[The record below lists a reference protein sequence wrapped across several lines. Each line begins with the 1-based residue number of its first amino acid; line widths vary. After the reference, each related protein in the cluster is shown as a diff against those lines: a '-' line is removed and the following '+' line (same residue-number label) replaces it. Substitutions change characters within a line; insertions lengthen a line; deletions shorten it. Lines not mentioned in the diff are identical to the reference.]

1 MPRRV
6 QLADHLTRGGTLK
19 HLIIAVLLVL
29 LAPLARAEHHVI
41 LITIDGLA
49 SYMLDDPLSPI
60 PTIRRMAKEGTAAE
74 GMRVSNPAVTWPNHT
89 TLVTGV
95 SPAKHSVL
103 FNGVIT
109 RPDVGKPPVLKRE
122 LDMKDLVQVPTLFH
136 LLHANK
142 LRSAGVNWPC
152 TRNSGLLEDDFSD
165 VPTQVTH
172 MTPRLKD
179 EMIAQGWLKP
189 DVTDATF
196 RALSAAVKD
205 QIWTATALHLI
216 KARRPNFLAFHMLVT
231 DGIQHKYGPQTPAA
245 YTSVAQADA
254 QMKDLLAA
262 LKEAGIDKD
271 TTVIVLADHGFKS
284 ATKLVNPNVVFRKNG
299 LVQTAALTIK
309 NARAWSISE
318 GGTALVYLNDPA
330 TKAADKAKVIELM
343 KDHEGVADVID
354 AAVEHASLR
363 MPDPAKNEQMADL
376 ILVAKDGYAFD
387 NMAVGDLAVVSIVMN
402 VHNVGHHGYIS
413 TDPRMNTLFVAWGRG
428 VKRGHKIGTIDNVDV
443 APTIAKLLGLKM
455 DSVDGRVIT
464 EMLE

>member
-1 MPRRV
+1 V
-6 QLADHLTRGGTLK
+6 KQL
-19 HLIIAVLLVL
+19 IAALLVVL
-29 LAPLARAEHHVI
+29 LAPAVARAAERHVI

-60 PTIRRMAKEGTAAE
+60 PTIRKMAKEGTAAE

-103 FNGVIT
+103 FNGVLT
-109 RPDVGKPPVLKRE
+109 RPDVGKPVVVDMKR
-122 LDMKDLVQVPTLFH
+122 DMKDLVHAPTLFH
-136 LLHANK
+136 LLHANN

-152 TRNSGLLEDDFSD
+152 TRNSGLLEDDFCD

-179 EMIAQGWLKP
+179 EMIAQGWLKAG
-189 DVTDATF
+189 VTDETF

-205 QIWTATALHLI
+205 QIWTATALNII
-216 KARRPNFLAFHMLVT
+216 KSRKPNFLAFHMLVT

-245 YTSVAQADA
+245 YTAVAQADA
-254 QMKDLLAA
+254 QMKELLAA
-262 LKEAGIDKD
+262 LREAGIERD

-284 ATKLVNPNVVFRKNG
+284 AGKLINPNVVFRKNG
-299 LVQTAALTIK
+299 LVETAALTVK
-309 NARAWSISE
+309 KARAWSLSE
-318 GGTALVYLNDPA
+318 GGTALVYFTDPA
-330 TKAADKAKVIELM
+330 TKAADKAKVAELM
-343 KDHEGVADVID
+343 KETEGVADVID

-376 ILVAKDGYAFD
+376 ILVAKDGYAF
-387 NMAVGDLAVVSIVMN
+387 NNLAVGEEVILPIVMN

-428 VKRGHKIGTIDNVDV
+428 VKKGGTIGTIDNVDV
-443 APTIAKLLGLKM
+443 APTIAELLGLKM
-455 DSVDGRVIT
+455 ESADGRVLR